1 MIRRPPRL
9 TRPAT
14 LSPSTP
20 RFPSE
25 RRPEI
30 ARQARAADR
39 KRLLPALNR
48 DDDPLADEYALAAQA
63 ADDAA
68 RVARGCGEYP
78 LLSTGDINIY
88 SLFVERASHLARA
101 DGIVG
106 LLTPSGIAADKGAA
120 PFFRSIATTGRLG
133 ALFDFENK

>member
-1 MIRRPPRL
+1 M
-9 TRPAT
+9 
-14 LSPSTP
+14 
-20 RFPSE
+20 
-25 RRPEI
+25 
-30 ARQARAADR
+30 AAL
-39 KRLLPALNR
+39 KR

-63 ADDAA
+63 AEDAA

-101 DGIVG
+101 DGIVV

-133 ALFDFENK
+133 ALFDFENKKRSEAHTSDLPSLMRSSFAVFCLIKTPTQHSI

>member
-1 MIRRPPRL
+1 MLVVVFFFFFSSRRRH
-9 TRPAT
+9 TRCALVTGVQTCALP
-14 LSPSTP
+14 
-20 RFPSE
+20 
-25 RRPEI
+25 I
-30 ARQARAADR
+30 CQARAADR
-39 KRLLPALNR
+39 KRLIAALKR
-48 DDDPLADEYALAAQA
+48 DDDPLADEYALAEQA
-63 ADDAA
+63 AEDAA

-133 ALFDFENK
+133 RAHV

>member
-1 MIRRPPRL
+1 MRISDWSSDVCSSDL
-9 TRPAT
+9 
-14 LSPSTP
+14 
-20 RFPSE
+20 
-25 RRPEI
+25 
-30 ARQARAADR
+30 D
-39 KRLLPALNR
+39 
-48 DDDPLADEYALAAQA
+48 ALAAQA
-63 ADDAA
+63 AEDAA

-120 PFFRSIATTGRLG
+120 PFFRSIATPGRLG
-133 ALFDFENK
+133 ALFDFETRKVFLPDIHARFKSSFGKAS

>member
-1 MIRRPPRL
+1 MCAL
-9 TRPAT
+9 VTGVQTCA
-14 LSPSTP
+14 
-20 RFPSE
+20 
-25 RRPEI
+25 
-30 ARQARAADR
+30 
-39 KRLLPALNR
+39 LPI
-48 DDDPLADEYALAAQA
+48 LADEYALAAQA
-63 ADDAA
+63 AEDAA

-120 PFFRSIATTGRLG
+120 PFFRRIATTGRLG
-133 ALFDFENK
+133 ALFALGQDRQSVG

>member
-1 MIRRPPRL
+1 MDTLCPYTTPFRSRRPD
-9 TRPAT
+9 
-14 LSPSTP
+14 
-20 RFPSE
+20 
-25 RRPEI
+25 I

-39 KRLLPALNR
+39 KRLIAALKR

-63 ADDAA
+63 AEDAA

-88 SLFVERASHLARA
+88 SLFVERASQLARA

-106 LLTPSGIAADKGAA
+106 LLTPAGIAADKGAA
-120 PFFRSIATTGRLG
+120 PLVRSIDTTRTEETTSEL
-133 ALFDFENK
+133 KPI